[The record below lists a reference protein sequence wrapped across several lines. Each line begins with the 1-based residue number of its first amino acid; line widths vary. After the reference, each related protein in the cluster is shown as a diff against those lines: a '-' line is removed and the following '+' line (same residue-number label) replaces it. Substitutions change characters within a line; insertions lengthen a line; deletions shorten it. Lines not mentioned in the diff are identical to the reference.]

1 MEQLNPTLQMEAT
14 LRLLTLEVIRSAEL
28 EGEIIDAGDVRAA
41 LTQSIGFK
49 KNADK
54 NTPGVLD
61 GRMEMILDATQRF
74 AAPMTEQRLFGW
86 HSLLFPDKK
95 PAWRANPVTT
105 PHQVV
110 HYQAPHSY
118 TVPGEMAAF
127 LEWFN
132 TTGNLDPFMAA
143 AIAHLWF
150 LTIHPFEDGNGRLV
164 RAISALQL
172 ARADD
177 SPLRF
182 YSLSAQLCKERVAYY
197 DMLEKTQAGSL
208 DITAWLEW
216 FLHCLDRAV
225 LDSGAQ
231 LSGLL
236 AKSRF
241 WERNTGASL
250 NDRQRTMLN
259 RLLDGFEVKLT
270 SSIWARLTA
279 SSPDTAIRDIND
291 LLKQGILVKD
301 HAGGRSTSYRLMH

>member
-14 LRLLTLEVIRSAEL
+14 LRMLTLDIVRSAEIEGEFVDAAEVRTALAQRLGHQHGTVAKNL
-28 EGEIIDAGDVRAA
+28 EGR
-41 LTQSIGFK
+41 IG
-49 KNADK
+49 
-54 NTPGVLD
+54 LL
-61 GRMEMILDATQRF
+61 LDATQRY
-74 AAPMTEQRLFGW
+74 AAPMTEQRMFGW
-86 HSLLFPDKK
+86 HASLFPHRK
-95 PAWRANPVTT
+95 AGWRINPVTS

-110 HYQAPHSY
+110 RYQAPHSY
-118 TVPGEMAAF
+118 VVPGEMAAF

-143 AIAHLWF
+143 AVAHLWF
-150 LTIHPFEDGNGRLV
+150 LTIQPFEDGNGRIA
-164 RAISALQL
+164 RTISALQL

-177 SPLRF
+177 TPYRY
-182 YSLSAQLCKERVAYY
+182 YSLSAQLCKERAAYY
-197 DMLEKTQAGSL
+197 DILEKTQGGSL

-216 FLHCLDRAV
+216 FLQCLDRAL
-225 LDSGAQ
+225 LDTNTQ

-241 WERNTGASL
+241 WEKNTGASL

-259 RLLDGFEVKLT
+259 RLLDGIEVKLT
-270 SSIWARLTA
+270 SSAWARLTA

-301 HAGGRSTSYRLMH
+301 PAGGRSTSYRLLN